1 MDCLEYQIYCQA
13 LWSIPAML
21 SVIDLDAMVREAR
34 DRGAESDLELILALR
49 MIKGEEH
56 QP

>member
-1 MDCLEYQIYCQA
+1 MDILEYQIFMQA
-13 LWSIPAML
+13 LWTVPAML
-21 SVIDLDAMVREAR
+21 SVIDLDAMVKEAR
-34 DRGAESDLELILALR
+34 ERNADADLELILALR